1 MPTVYEPFDFDEPP
15 EYISDEVKKT
25 YITSM
30 IDLAKDDK
38 TSVNVYIIL
47 SLGFLGYIFTQNA
60 FVAFKESLFLKI
72 ILLVGCISLIISA
85 ICFFW
90 YWRKIHKCQI
100 HLTGCILTLNAKK
113 AQLLWIEL
121 WNQNK
126 VLFKTGLV
134 LVCFGIG
141 ILCISFLI
149 KNIFL

>member
-1 MPTVYEPFDFDEPP
+1 MPTVYEPFDFDDPP
-15 EYISDEVKKT
+15 EYTSDDVKKT

-60 FVAFKESLFLKI
+60 FVAFKESLLLKI
-72 ILLVGCISLIISA
+72 ILLVGCICLIISA

-113 AQLLWIEL
+113 L
-121 WNQNK
+121 NYY
-126 VLFKTGLV
+126 GLSY
-134 LVCFGIG
+134 GIK
-141 ILCISFLI
+141 IKFFL
-149 KNIFL
+149 KQAWY